1 MEGTGRKRPRY
12 SCPDLKDDVVEELID
27 RCDVITSASM
37 AGSFKPILDS
47 TNNIITR
54 NPRVKE
60 RFDLP
65 YLLCRDPD
73 DWRRHDGG
81 LALCKLMPLDNDTYD
96 VKMPSLEGKAWAGA
110 NGDWVVYIGSNCE
123 WELVNVYT
131 RDRVPLPKISAD
143 CPEVEHTGILRTFK
157 YDHGDCLL
165 RKIAICRVPN
175 RSWNYNNYEVV
186 AIFDKLVAVLGGLTR
201 WILLKNQFLYMDEY
215 CDAIEY
221 EGLVFAATT
230 RGTVFAWHPRCFGMF
245 VFHRNYN
252 CFIHM
257 HAG

>member
-12 SCPDLKDDVVEELID
+12 SCPNLKNVVVEELID
-27 RCDVITSASM
+27 WCDIITSASM
-37 AGSFKPILDS
+37 ACLFKPILDS

-60 RFDLP
+60 RFYLP
-65 YLLCRDPD
+65 YLHRRDPD
-73 DWRRHDGG
+73 DWHRHDGG

-143 CPEVEHTGILRTFK
+143 CPEVEHTGIVRMFK
-157 YDHGDCLL
+157 YNHGDCLL
-165 RKIAICRVPN
+165 RKIAIC
-175 RSWNYNNYEVV
+175 
-186 AIFDKLVAVLGGLTR
+186 
-201 WILLKNQFLYMDEY
+201 
-215 CDAIEY
+215 
-221 EGLVFAATT
+221 
-230 RGTVFAWHPRCFGMF
+230 
-245 VFHRNYN
+245 
-252 CFIHM
+252 
-257 HAG
+257 